1 MKNTIPNPNLE
12 LEYALSDFSDYTHS
26 AFLVSALHWAEQ
38 HGFWQPF
45 VRLLSVPMKR
55 VVYTPVQKVQ
65 TLMASIMI
73 GCKYNKDV
81 NFRLVPDEVAASALG
96 MERFPDQSQLNLL
109 LRRMDDA
116 NLLELQAIHAEH
128 LRQYE
133 RFSPCAEGRDY
144 LLVDIDQCGLIANGK
159 TYELSRKGY
168 FPTDEVREVTKC
180 RQPGW
185 AAVTLLWG
193 CDWIPAILT
202 VRCTLER
209 WSS

>member
-1 MKNTIPNPNLE
+1 MKNTIPNPNPNLE
-12 LEYALSDFSDYTHS
+12 LEYALDNFSDYTHS

-96 MERFPDQSQLNLL
+96 MARFPDQSQLNLL
-109 LRRMDDA
+109 LVQGVAPRVVMEI
-116 NLLELQAIHAEH
+116 LGHSKI
-128 LRQYE
+128 
-133 RFSPCAEGRDY
+133 
-144 LLVDIDQCGLIANGK
+144 
-159 TYELSRKGY
+159 
-168 FPTDEVREVTKC
+168 
-180 RQPGW
+180 
-185 AAVTLLWG
+185 AVTMDIYSHVLPAMEREAANKMETLLFG
-193 CDWIPAILT
+193 
-202 VRCTLER
+202 
-209 WSS
+209 S